1 MSPYGQGKDEHVK
14 HMEVTSKRLPGG
26 GRSGLL
32 VVALAA
38 AMLLSLTACEDDSP
52 AGDTPGGGTDVG
64 GDGTEVDDLTGGD
77 GTEVDHLTGGDGT
90 NVDDLTGGDGT
101 DTVLPRDT
109 SPGATDA
116 PNPYA
121 GGGGAGTG
129 SSAP

>member
-1 MSPYGQGKDEHVK
+1 MTPYGHGKDEHVK
-14 HMEVTSKRLPGG
+14 DEHMQVTPKRFPGG

-32 VVALAA
+32 MVALAA

-64 GDGTEVDDLTGGD
+64 TGGTEVDDLTGGD
-77 GTEVDHLTGGDGT
+77 GTG
-90 NVDDLTGGDGT
+90 
-101 DTVLPRDT
+101 TVLPQDT

-129 SSAP
+129 TSAP

>member
-1 MSPYGQGKDEHVK
+1 MTPYGQGKDEHVK
-14 HMEVTSKRLPGG
+14 DEHMQVTSKRFPGG

-64 GDGTEVDDLTGGD
+64 SGGTEVDDLTGGD
-77 GTEVDHLTGGDGT
+77 GTGTGGDGT
-90 NVDDLTGGDGT
+90 G
-101 DTVLPRDT
+101 TVLPQDT

-121 GGGGAGTG
+121 GGGGGAGTG
-129 SSAP
+129 TSAP

>member
-1 MSPYGQGKDEHVK
+1 
-14 HMEVTSKRLPGG
+14 MEVTSKRFPGG

-52 AGDTPGGGTDVG
+52 AGDTPPAGETPGAGTDVG
-64 GDGTEVDDLTGGD
+64 SGTDVDDVIGGDDLTGGD
-77 GTEVDHLTGGDGT
+77 GTG
-90 NVDDLTGGDGT
+90 
-101 DTVLPRDT
+101 TVLPQDT

-129 SSAP
+129 TSAP

>member
-1 MSPYGQGKDEHVK
+1 MTPFGQGKDEQVK
-14 HMEVTSKRLPGG
+14 DERMKVTSKRFPGG

-38 AMLLSLTACEDDSP
+38 AMLLSLTACEDDAP

-64 GDGTEVDDLTGGD
+64 RGGTEVDDLTGG
-77 GTEVDHLTGGDGT
+77 GDGT
-90 NVDDLTGGDGT
+90 G
-101 DTVLPRDT
+101 TVLSPDT